1 MDLVYD
7 RTDKNG
13 TKIYLDYNCPK
24 CGGSG
29 VLRFRKRTE
38 IRAYA

>member
-13 TKIYLDYNCPK
+13 TKIYLDYNCRSVVVP
-24 CGGSG
+24 
-29 VLRFRKRTE
+29 VLFRISIT
-38 IRAYA
+38 